1 MSEITREEQRI
12 VSYTMCQHGGDFVHA
27 LGMALGRA
35 DEDNAQR
42 IKDAF
47 PELWDKHID
56 LACVSHLWRTGHA
69 SEQDVR
75 DAQLDAEVA
84 AVSR

>member
-1 MSEITREEQRI
+1 MISREEQRI

-35 DEDNAQR
+35 DEVNAQKIR
-42 IKDAF
+42 DAF

-56 LACVSHLWRTGHA
+56 LACAVHLWHTGHA
-69 SEQDVR
+69 SEQDVSG
-75 DAQLDAEVA
+75 AQLEAENA
-84 AVSR
+84 AASH